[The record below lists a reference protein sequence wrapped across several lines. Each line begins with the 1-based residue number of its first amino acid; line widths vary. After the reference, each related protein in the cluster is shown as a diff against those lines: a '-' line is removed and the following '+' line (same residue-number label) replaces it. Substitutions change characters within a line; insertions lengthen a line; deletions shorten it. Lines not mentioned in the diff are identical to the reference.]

1 MTTRVLRLR
10 LRLYGSRTTDIACRW
25 TAAGRQRHC
34 EEPRPDQSPDLGE
47 EAAVDGAGE
56 HPPQARRKPVHDGQ
70 ALRARQERNVMGQE
84 ARACV
89 RP

>member
-1 MTTRVLRLR
+1 MKKNSTMDGEPWTRHAARQWRVDS
-10 LRLYGSRTTDIACRW
+10 G
-25 TAAGRQRHC
+25 TALQRN
-34 EEPRPDQSPDLGE
+34 PASPQSPDLGE

>member
-1 MTTRVLRLR
+1 MEKIRRWIENQGHGTPRDGG
-10 LRLYGSRTTDIACRW
+10 GS
-25 TAAGRQRHC
+25 TAAALHC
-34 EEPRPDQSPDLGE
+34 REARPAQSPDLGE

-70 ALRARQERNVMGQE
+70 ALRARQERNVMGQA